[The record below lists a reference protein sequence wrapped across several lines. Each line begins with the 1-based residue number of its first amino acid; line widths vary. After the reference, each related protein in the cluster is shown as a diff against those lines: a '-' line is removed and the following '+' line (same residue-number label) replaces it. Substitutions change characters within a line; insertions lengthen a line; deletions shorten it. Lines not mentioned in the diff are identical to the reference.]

1 MQVIC
6 FKTAYTNAFVNALQ
20 VNMNSQNLILVC
32 WCADSWVKLHGI
44 CSMQEVLWWRACIFV
59 PFTQLL
65 SLSARIAR
73 LFTQFSVD
81 KQDFNDLTFLFIPT
95 YSVQGYLS
103 LLRYLER
110 PILFWEFA
118 GTPEF
123 SDLSRGLKAYFE
135 IFQFKNVYLRLN
147 FLSTHLDIPERDNV
161 GELQL
166 RFPQAIWHSLYNGQ
180 QKESSA
186 FQPPIPS
193 SRTFLS

>member
-1 MQVIC
+1 MQILGLNCMASRVC
-6 FKTAYTNAFVNALQ
+6 NKSCDDKHVYLSHLH
-20 VNMNSQNLILVC
+20 NSWACQPESP
-32 WCADSWVKLHGI
+32 DYLH
-44 CSMQEVLWWRACIFV
+44 IF
-59 PFTQLL
+59 
-65 SLSARIAR
+65 A
-73 LFTQFSVD
+73 VD

-166 RFPQAIWHSLYNGQ
+166 RFTQAICHSLSNGQ